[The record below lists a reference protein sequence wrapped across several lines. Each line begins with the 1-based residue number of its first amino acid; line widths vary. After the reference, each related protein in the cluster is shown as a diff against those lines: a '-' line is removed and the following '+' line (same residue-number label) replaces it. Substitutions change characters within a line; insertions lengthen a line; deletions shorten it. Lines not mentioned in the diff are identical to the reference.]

1 MSILIERFWNHV
13 VRTPDSTA
21 IFLNDVVD
29 YKARLLEVTWE
40 QSGVAVA
47 AFMCYL
53 RRKGVKHGD
62 RVAILGWQSRSENN
76 VQKDSPEW
84 LWADL
89 AIQSLGAVTVPIYP
103 NSSRDQINFI
113 LGDAGVQF
121 VFVADPKY
129 LQYWAAEDKEGK
141 IVKVGEPICFEEMD
155 KHLGLPVPFQTWIV
169 PAYNPGIFVQATAAR
184 AELEQMKRAVAE
196 NSADSFAGITQADL
210 ATIIYTSGSS
220 GNPKGCMIS
229 HGNIQA
235 CLEGLAAV
243 VKLDPEKDLYLSYL
257 PMAHVY
263 ERLNGTY
270 VCIWNKVPMGFSPI
284 DRMAANLS
292 LYKPTML
299 CGVPAGWEK
308 MRNGLYEPKALVN
321 AIQALHLPK
330 GTIKLW
336 KGFLNFAV
344 RQKPSSL
351 LGKFLD
357 RTLFARVRAKM
368 GGRLR
373 LLISGSAPISKEV
386 LDYFDR
392 LGYVEGRPDI
402 SLETLEGY
410 GATETCGGIITNRPG
425 NKKVGTVGLPIPGCK
440 MRVVKAEG
448 EEELEGGEIQL
459 SGPQI
464 FVGYWKNQEATR
476 DAFSDGFYK
485 TGDLVTVD
493 ADGFV
498 SIKGRMNGMYK
509 TAQGKYV
516 STVKV
521 ENAFKEFSLIHYL
534 LPVAYKRK
542 YATALV
548 FVNQEKAKALVG
560 PAPDGVEPAQ
570 YYASHQAVL
579 TAVAQAIAEGN
590 KQLEHW
596 ERVSDF
602 KVMPMAATVDG
613 GIITETQKLRN
624 KVLLK
629 RFEKEIDELYE
640 NPTRR

>member
-1 MSILIERFWNHV
+1 MS
-13 VRTPDSTA
+13 
-21 IFLNDVVD
+21 
-29 YKARLLEVTWE
+29 
-40 QSGVAVA
+40 
-47 AFMCYL
+47 YL
-53 RRKGVKHGD
+53 RKQGIQPGD

-113 LGDAGVQF
+113 LGDAGAQF
-121 VFVADPKY
+121 VFVTDPKY
-129 LQYWAAEDKEGK
+129 LQYWAAEDKDGK
-141 IVKVGEPICFEEMD
+141 IVKVGQPICVEEMD

-169 PAYNPGIFVQATAAR
+169 PAYNPGIFVQAAAAR
-184 AELEQMKRAVAE
+184 DELARMKRAVADGG
-196 NSADSFAGITQADL
+196 DSFAGITKADL
-210 ATIIYTSGSS
+210 ATLIYTSGSS

-243 VKLDPEKDLYLSYL
+243 VKLDSESDFYLSYL

-308 MRNGLYEPKALVN
+308 MRNGLYEPKALLN
-321 AIQALHLPK
+321 AVKALHLPK
-330 GTIKLW
+330 STVNCW
-336 KGFLNFAV
+336 KRFLDFAV

-351 LGKFLD
+351 LGKFFD

-392 LGYVEGRPDI
+392 LGHVQGRPDI

-425 NKKVGTVGLPIPGCK
+425 NKKVGTVGLPIPQCEV
-440 MRVVKAEG
+440 RVVKAEG

-459 SGPQI
+459 KGPQI
-464 FVGYWKNQEATR
+464 FLGYWKNPEATR
-476 DAFSDGFYK
+476 DAFADGFYR

-521 ENAFKEFSLIHYL
+521 ENAFKNFSIIHYL

-542 YATALV
+542 YTTALV
-548 FVNQEKAKALVG
+548 FANQERARAVAG
-560 PAPDGVEPAQ
+560 PAPQGVQPAE
-570 YYASHQAVL
+570 YYAYSDKVKAAVGE
-579 TAVAQAIAEGN
+579 AIAEGN
-590 KQLEHW
+590 KELEQW
-596 ERVSDF
+596 EQVKDF
-602 KVMPMAATVDG
+602 VVMPVAATVDD

-629 RFEKEIDELYE
+629 RFEKVIDDLYE
-640 NPTRR
+640 NPTRDK